1 MKLQKFGSQDRE
13 AIEKLTS
20 SANATTS
27 WLWEHYEGWNW
38 WKIPWALWSRRT
50 VFIDCGCCQ
59 LFSWLNGMQRDL
71 CTEMPTFGSVPCHA
85 LPFQLCR
92 LLGACCRSKGP
103 QVDIRLS
110 VEPLLPKTVAQ
121 PCRCSLWKV
130 RNVSVSNL
138 CCPKSIL
145 NSCIDKGCWG
155 YFIRFHTLVPR
166 TLLKTFSL
174 PFLFHC
180 EVNRTL
186 PYVTVAAWDLH
197 S

>member
-1 MKLQKFGSQDRE
+1 MRLPRQGGDRKAHIKCQCHNKLAMRALWGV
-13 AIEKLTS
+13 KLVKDS
-20 SANATTS
+20 V
-27 WLWEHYEGWNW
+27 
-38 WKIPWALWSRRT
+38 ALWSRRT
-50 VFIDCGCCQ
+50 VFINCGCCQ

-103 QVDIRLS
+103 QVDFRLS

-130 RNVSVSNL
+130 CNVSVSNL

-186 PYVTVAAWDLH
+186 SYVTVAASDLH